1 MAEFSVIAEPDLE
14 FRYGQR
20 VADPHAGLNLFGPF
34 DADLPSHPRSIP
46 YGVVGTGVGIGM
58 FRRFVRALT
67 GPIVSQE
74 YGDPQEERKSHLLW
88 PPFPGF
94 EEAFACRLGDE
105 PSWSR
110 ELDADTLLS
119 AVQSADPHKRAFD
132 AASFYIEALRVA
144 SQRDEAFGV
153 IFCIEP
159 DEVWRNCR
167 PRSVVTDALGARPSK
182 KEVALRREQAELFDH
197 FDPEQYRLSVDFR
210 RQLKARAM
218 EFPTPIQL
226 MRESTLALEE
236 AGQARRRMT
245 VLSDRAW
252 NLCTTAFYKAGGK
265 PWRLASAREG
275 VCYIGFAFK
284 RDETSQDSKTA
295 CCAAQMFLDTGD
307 GVVFRGEYGPWRSP
321 EKNEYHLDRQNARD
335 LLKGVLETYREQGGK
350 QLKEIFLHS
359 RSPIFREEFEGY
371 CEACPSDVAM
381 VGIRVQPARDD
392 MRVYR
397 LGKWPALRG
406 TMWALNER
414 TAYLW
419 GSGFKPS
426 VLSYDGW
433 EVPVPLRIDVQ
444 HGTGDLRQICQD
456 ILGLTKL
463 NYNACKLG
471 DSQPVTILFS
481 DDVGEILISN
491 PTVKTRRPNFKY
503 YI

>member
-1 MAEFSVIAEPDLE
+1 MGEFSVISEPNLE

-20 VADPHAGLNLFGPF
+20 IPDPHAGLNLFGPF
-34 DADLPSHPRSIP
+34 DAELPSHPRSIT
-46 YGVVGTGVGIGM
+46 YGVVGTHDGIDQ
-58 FRRFVRALT
+58 FRRFVKALNR
-67 GPIVSQE
+67 PIISRE
-74 YGDPQEERKSHLLW
+74 YGNPEEDQRGHLLW

-94 EEAFACRLGDE
+94 DEAFACRLDDE
-105 PSWSR
+105 PSWAK
-110 ELDADTLLS
+110 ELDATTLLS

-132 AASFYIEALRVA
+132 AANFYLEALRLA
-144 SQRDEAFGV
+144 DERDESFGV

-167 PRSVVTDALGARPSK
+167 PRSVVFETTGLRPSK
-182 KEVALRREQAELFDH
+182 KEVVLRREHGDLFDS

-218 EFPTPIQL
+218 EFSAPIQL
-226 MRESTLALEE
+226 VRESTLTIDDSK
-236 AGQARRRMT
+236 QNRRNLT

-252 NLCTTAFYKAGGK
+252 NIGTTAYYKAGGK

-284 RDETSQDSKTA
+284 RDETSQNYKTA

-307 GVVFRGEYGPWRSP
+307 GVVFRGQYGPWYSP
-321 EKNEYHLDRQNARD
+321 EKNEYHLNRESART
-335 LLKGVLETYREQGGK
+335 LLRGVLDTYHEQGGK

-359 RSPIFREEFEGY
+359 RSSISLEEFEGY
-371 CEACPSDVAM
+371 SEACPKDVAM
-381 VGIRVQPARDD
+381 VGIRVQSARDE
-392 MRVYR
+392 MRLYR
-397 LGKWPALRG
+397 RGKWPVLRG
-406 TMWALNER
+406 TVWQLNDR
-414 TAYLW
+414 AAYLW
-419 GSGFKPS
+419 GSGFKPT

-433 EVPVPLRIDVQ
+433 EVPVPLRIDIQ
-444 HGTGDLRQICQD
+444 YGTGDLGQICED

-471 DSQPVTILFS
+471 ASQPVTILFS
-481 DDVGEILISN
+481 DDVGEILVSN
-491 PTVKTRRPNFKY
+491 PTIKTRRPNFKY